1 MNLVLFLL
9 VFFRLHLQMLDVG
22 FCDCLDDRVDLNGS
36 QFQFSD
42 FNATLIG
49 AQDSKLEPLKTYPI
63 QQLAWSFKNSQ

>member
-1 MNLVLFLL
+1 
-9 VFFRLHLQMLDVG
+9 MLDAG
-22 FCDCLDDRVDLNGS
+22 FCDCPDDLGDLNGP
-36 QFQFSD
+36 QFLFLD